1 MDPDAGPRQLQNK
14 VMFDIRYFFCQ
25 RGVENI
31 HDFDVNT
38 FELQYDNST
47 GIAFVKKIKGELTEN
62 HHETDDE
69 LITGFM
75 PQMTNPDGSVSKM
88 CPVRSYENY
97 INFLDPKANF
107 LWQRPKNK
115 IP

>member
-1 MDPDAGPRQLQNK
+1 M
-14 VMFDIRYFFCQ
+14 
-25 RGVENI
+25 ENI

-62 HHETDDE
+62 HRETDDE

-75 PQMTNPDGSVSKM
+75 PQMKNPDGSVSKM